1 MKEEVNIF
9 LESSLLEEYLLG
21 LTDES
26 QSAEVERMLDA
37 YPEVKQEYERMQE
50 DVESF
55 CAAYAKKP
63 PSDLKAFILDGI
75 DEKPAQP
82 TATHIPGSQ
91 RREVPVVPMARQG
104 MNWLTAAASVVA
116 LIAIS
121 AAVYFWN
128 QQQTLVAEL
137 DTAKKERAQIAAQL
151 NQLNTT
157 MAQTVSMN
165 SLAYHPKTNCV
176 LLQGNAKAN
185 ELGVVAYW
193 NEETQ
198 QSFLNVLWLP
208 EMEGKVFQLWADVHG
223 EMINLGVLD
232 PTQAPFAPI
241 EFKTDAESLNITIEP
256 EGGSD
261 HPTVTDLVSSI
272 PI

>member
-1 MKEEVNIF
+1 MKEELKIF
-9 LESSLLEEYLLG
+9 MESSLLEEYLLG
-21 LTDES
+21 ITDDS
-26 QSAEVERMLDA
+26 QTAEVERMLET
-37 YPEVKQEYERMQE
+37 YPEVKEEYVRMQA
-50 DVESF
+50 DIESF
-55 CAAYAKKP
+55 CAAYAQKP

-75 DEKPAQP
+75 EEKIEEP
-82 TATHIPGSQ
+82 TESHMPHAAEMETPI
-91 RREVPVVPMARQG
+91 VPMARQG
-104 MNWLTAAASVVA
+104 MNWMTAAASIVA

-137 DTAKKERAQIAAQL
+137 GTAKKERAQIAAQL
-151 NQLNTT
+151 EQLNSS
-157 MAQTVSMN
+157 MAQTVGMN

-176 LLQGNAKAN
+176 LLRGNAKAD

-193 NEETQ
+193 NEETK

-208 EMEGKVFQLWADVHG
+208 EMEGKVFQLWADVDG
-223 EMINLGVLD
+223 EMISLGILD